1 MNWQPLIYKTTIH
14 SVHFQFI
21 LYKICYF
28 SWLNLVCAI
37 PYPKVVIQFYFI
49 TLAGEGKVGKKSRR
63 AISRCFFSSLCNV
76 LSSRT
81 YLQAIFSVVFV
92 VLAVSL
98 GLPDCQTAHWS
109 ILLWKS
115 HKEWFLCWKWPVWY
129 YWSLEWRRTRKILYT
144 GRSSKNWR
152 YWLGGFIRKQ
162 NKDTKE
168 REGKGFFIGFDP

>member
-1 MNWQPLIYKTTIH
+1 MNYQPLIYKTTIH

-49 TLAGEGKVGKKSRR
+49 TLAGEGKVGKKESRR

-81 YLQAIFSVVFV
+81 YLQAIFSVVFM

-98 GLPDCQTAHWS
+98 GLPDCQTTHWS
-109 ILLWKS
+109 TFFIKEPQRRILMLTKASLVLLKS
-115 HKEWFLCWKWPVWY
+115 WMKKDTENTVYRAFQQKL
-129 YWSLEWRRTRKILYT
+129 KILT
-144 GRSSKNWR
+144 WR
-152 YWLGGFIRKQ
+152 FY
-162 NKDTKE
+162 
-168 REGKGFFIGFDP
+168 